1 MRRLSRDRLFI
12 YISTLYLV
20 GLVFGIIML
29 ARVRLTLNPGEKFIK
44 VFTANYWYLF
54 LMWIFG
60 FSILGLFFNTMIIF
74 FRGFLFGACLSLL
87 FFSSFKYLVF
97 LTVLEFLLFIPV
109 FFTLAYFSL
118 TFSRYSST
126 SSFNLNRRY
135 YLGVFLIVTIII
147 IIYSVIIVLYK
158 V

>member
-126 SSFNLNRRY
+126 SSFHFNRRY